1 MVLTRLVLEREFKVA
16 EILSI
21 SIRVLGEIISNLF
34 LVRAIMSWF
43 VQPGR
48 NNGMY
53 YFISSLTEPFIAPVR
68 NIIMR
73 LSKGNMM
80 FDFSLLIA
88 WILVDS
94 FIVPALITF
103 VNYIF
108 I

>member
-1 MVLTRLVLEREFKVA
+1 MKDIIV
-16 EILSI
+16 I
-21 SIRVLGEIISNLF
+21 SIQVLGEIVSNLF

-43 VQPGR
+43 MQGR
-48 NNGMY
+48 NNVVY
-53 YFISSLTEPFIAPVR
+53 NFVCSLTEPFIAPIR
-68 NIIMR
+68 NLILR

-94 FIVPALITF
+94 VIVPVLITL

>member
-1 MVLTRLVLEREFKVA
+1 MA
-16 EILSI
+16 AILSI
-21 SIRVLGEIISNLF
+21 SISMLGELISTLF

-43 VQPGR
+43 VRPGSS
-48 NNGMY
+48 NMFVN
-53 YFISSLTEPFIAPVR
+53 FIVSVTEPFIAPIR
-68 NIIMR
+68 NLMLR
-73 LSKGNMM
+73 LTKGQMM

-94 FIVPALITF
+94 IIVPMLIRL

>member
-1 MVLTRLVLEREFKVA
+1 MA
-16 EILSI
+16 GILSI
-21 SIRVLGEIISNLF
+21 SIRILGEIISNLF

-43 VQPGR
+43 VQGR
-48 NNGMY
+48 NNVVY
-53 YFISSLTEPFIAPVR
+53 NFICSLTEPFVAPIR
-68 NIIMR
+68 NLIFK

-88 WILVDS
+88 WILLDS
-94 FIVPALITF
+94 FIVPALITL